1 MHYGR
6 RRRVNPRLNDCLPA
20 PVEPVEVFS
29 VVVAI
34 RRVGW
39 RAAAGAATSLS
50 RESRDRDGRRAESR
64 YWKGF
69 TWRISVVLLLCGVRG
84 LNKAVARR

>member
-1 MHYGR
+1 
-6 RRRVNPRLNDCLPA
+6 LDDCLAA

-34 RRVGW
+34 RHRVGW
-39 RAAAGAATSLS
+39 RAAAGAATSRS
-50 RESRDRDGRRAESR
+50 HKSHDRDGRRAESR

-69 TWRISVVLLLCGVRG
+69 TWRISVLLLSFGIRG